1 MNEKNHVYHALCT
14 RITHKVLSEKK
25 TKEMSAKESLYMV
38 NEMKKNPTKIR
49 LSERNRNPK
58 TAQEIYN
65 KFEEKFHFVEKYGEI
80 EFPNDDYSTRCEK
93 IYQDALK
100 EAVFRLGEMTR
111 RKKNSLKINNKFY
124 REYNNY
130 NHYVTAYEE
139 EKNLTFEYVEDPE
152 IFEENEH
159 GYKITKF
166 ECAFIIDEILSTGK
180 QISNDEIYKELE
192 NIFKIKE
199 SKIYS
204 DICKHAIR
212 KIKKTLKDKGVDEN
226 ILNIKELPGN
236 KNAYRYDTEIG
247 FSAFKACNYNS
258 KEKNIAEFKE
268 MATKLLGMDI
278 SAKDIFPKDIDER
291 VQYLINILI
300 QAKDNGRKQNFQTHI
315 ERLSKLKEE
324 RPKDWTRTYF
334 DLLKKMKDEFKTLL
348 STVLYADLLIEYA
361 DFILHY
367 KIPEGYLPSDVDIE
381 NSAKNMYI
389 KAIDKAKKHNDESR
403 LISYLVKYGEFLYS
417 TEQHQTLHDVCC
429 EAIELCE
436 SISGQKDID
445 REYGA
450 ALHLYAKYLHDSEDY
465 TKAENYYRKALDIRS
480 RLAGY
485 NKETLDETH
494 IKRNDIANLSA
505 LSDTAN
511 RLGNLYWEM
520 DRDEEAMRLCEKS
533 LTIRKKCARR
543 RPVEKAQVACLYYNT
558 SYLYIKSQDYMK
570 ALKYME
576 KAIDIERIL
585 VQKSPEVHFYSI
597 NYCCSLT
604 RYADISISYYND
616 YKKAEEAML
625 EAVSVIKP
633 LYEYNPKQYGQKY
646 ADALVCLFFSS
657 QLDDVYLNNALEALS
672 IYKKSNLNQSSNDKI
687 AAINTL
693 IADAYISKGKRNEA
707 EKHSHE
713 ALDSLRIINT
723 EKTSFKLHLDI
734 IVMVMQQTEN
744 YDNCKPFADKAITI
758 MNRLCAETN
767 NLQHYRTE
775 IHNAKKEI
783 AKVYRR
789 VNEHD
794 KAIAIYKEL
803 KHCYT
808 EPIDGTVEYASL
820 LSEIA
825 NCYHDIARGIML
837 YALPELALVAAALEY
852 DDIADLPLPSIEE
865 TALIICRKE
874 RFDEAYPLY
883 EKAISLL
890 NDSYKYAPE
899 TTITDLGIA
908 HMYYAL
914 TLEKTDKT
922 KAFEH
927 YHLSLKYA
935 IENPSDIENIK
946 CVYSYLE
953 SFILRSMPSRDT
965 YEELIIDTINLIKKS
980 QGCGVEHTE
989 IIDMHIKMIYLL
1001 EDLLDGVTILED
1013 LSN

>member
-1 MNEKNHVYHALCT
+1 MTSNNINEKNHVYHALCT

-25 TKEMSAKESLYMV
+25 TKEMSAKESLDMV

-58 TAQEIYN
+58 TALEIYN
-65 KFEEKFHFVEKYGEI
+65 KFEEEFHFVEKYGEI

-93 IYQDALK
+93 FYQDALK

-130 NHYVTAYEE
+130 NHYVTVYKE
-139 EKNLTFEYVEDPE
+139 EKNLTFEYVEDPK

-166 ECAFIIDEILSTGK
+166 ECAFIIDEILSTGE
-180 QISNDEIYKELE
+180 QISNDKIYKELE

-204 DICKHAIR
+204 DICKQAIL

-226 ILNIKELPGN
+226 ILNVKELPGN

-247 FSAFKACNYNS
+247 FSAFKACNYKS

-300 QAKDNGRKQNFQTHI
+300 QAKEDGRKQNFQTHI

-324 RPKDWTRTYF
+324 RPKDWTRTYL
-334 DLLKKMKDEFKTLL
+334 DLLKNMKDEFKSLS

-367 KIPEGYLPSDVDIE
+367 KIPEGYLPPDADIK
-381 NSAKNMYI
+381 NSVKKMYI
-389 KAIDKAKKHNDESR
+389 KAIAKAKKHNDESR
-403 LISYLVKYGEFLYS
+403 LIHYLVKYGEFLYS

-436 SISGQKDID
+436 SITGQKDID
-445 REYGA
+445 REYA
-450 ALHLYAKYLHDSEDY
+450 AVLHLYGRNLCASEDY
-465 TKAENYYRKALDIRS
+465 TEAENYYRKALDIRS

-485 NKETLDETH
+485 NKETLNEIHTS
-494 IKRNDIANLSA
+494 RNDLADQSA
-505 LSDTAN
+505 LSDTVN
-511 RLGNLYWEM
+511 CLGNLYTYM
-520 DRDEEAMRLCEKS
+520 DRNKEAMILYEKS

-543 RPVEKAQVACLYYNT
+543 RPELYKAQIASSYYNI
-558 SYLYIKSQDYMK
+558 SDLYIKSQDYKK
-570 ALKYME
+570 AKEFLN

-585 VQKSPEVHFYSI
+585 VQKSPEVHSFSI
-597 NYCCSLT
+597 NYYLSLI
-604 RYADISISYYND
+604 RYADTCISCNND
-616 YKKAEEAML
+616 YKMANETAN
-625 EAVSVIKP
+625 EAVLAIKP
-633 LYEYNPKQYGQKY
+633 LYEYNPKQYGKEY

-657 QLDDVYLNNALEALS
+657 KLDDVYLNNALEALS

-693 IADAYISKGKRNEA
+693 IADAYISKGKRDEA

-734 IVMVMQQTEN
+734 IVMVMLQTES
-744 YDNCKPFADKAITI
+744 YDDCKAFADKAIII
-758 MNRLCAETN
+758 MNRLCAEIN
-767 NLQHYRTE
+767 NLQHYK
-775 IHNAKKEI
+775 IGIYNAQKEI
-783 AKVYRR
+783 AHVYRR
-789 VNEHD
+789 VHEYD

-803 KHCYT
+803 EDCYRERVDNT
-808 EPIDGTVEYASL
+808 DEYASL
-820 LSEIA
+820 LYKIAICYDGIGEKEKYKEYLHSSIREYESLQEGDHTIKTEIA
-825 NCYHDIARGIML
+825 RCTLLLA
-837 YALPELALVAAALEY
+837 YA
-852 DDIADLPLPSIEE
+852 ICIEE
-865 TALIICRKE
+865 RYSE
-874 RFDEAYPLY
+874 SYPLY
-883 EKAISLL
+883 EKVISLL
-890 NDSYKYAPE
+890 NDSYKSSPE
-899 TTITDLGIA
+899 IVATDLIIA
-908 HMYYAL
+908 HGYYAL
-914 TLEKTDKT
+914 ALEETDKI

-927 YHLSLKYA
+927 YHLSLKYF
-935 IENPSDIENIK
+935 IEVPSDLENIEFV
-946 CVYSYLE
+946 CSNLDR
-953 SFILRSMPSRDT
+953 FILTSNLPKDT
-965 YEELIIDTINLIKKS
+965 DKELIIDTIKLIKTC
-980 QGCGVEHTE
+980 QEYGVEVYT
-989 IIDMHIKMIYLL
+989 IDTL
-1001 EDLLDGVTILED
+1001 EDLLNGQ
-1013 LSN
+1013 

>member
-1 MNEKNHVYHALCT
+1 MTSNNINEKNHVYHALCT

-25 TKEMSAKESLYMV
+25 TKEMSAKESLDMV

-247 FSAFKACNYNS
+247 FSAFKACNYNC

-268 MATKLLGMDI
+268 MATKLL
-278 SAKDIFPKDIDER
+278 AEKDIFPKDIDEK

-300 QAKDNGRKQNFQTHI
+300 QAKEDGRKQNFQTHI

-324 RPKDWTRTYF
+324 RPKDWTRTYL
-334 DLLKKMKDEFKTLL
+334 DLLKNMKDEFKSL
-348 STVLYADLLIEYA
+348 SSTILYADLLIEYA

-367 KIPEGYLPSDVDIE
+367 KIPEGYLPPDADIK
-381 NSAKNMYI
+381 NSVKKMYI
-389 KAIDKAKKHNDESR
+389 KAIAKAKKHNDESR
-403 LISYLVKYGEFLYS
+403 LIHYLVKYGEFLYS

-436 SISGQKDID
+436 SITGQKDID

-450 ALHLYAKYLHDSEDY
+450 ALHLYARYLHDSEDY
-465 TKAENYYRKALDIRS
+465 TEAENYYRKALDIRS

-494 IKRNDIANLSA
+494 TNRNDIADLSA

-511 RLGNLYWEM
+511 WLGNLYRKM
-520 DRDEEAMRLCEKS
+520 DKDEETMTLYEKS
-533 LTIRKKCARR
+533 LKIRKKCARR
-543 RPVEKAQVACLYYNT
+543 RPVYKAQVACSYYNIGD
-558 SYLYIKSQDYMK
+558 LYIKSQDYRK
-570 ALKYME
+570 ALKYLG
-576 KAIDIERIL
+576 KAIDIEKNL
-585 VQKSPEVHFYSI
+585 VQKSPEDHYYSI
-597 NYCCSLT
+597 NYCWSLT
-604 RYADISISYYND
+604 RKADICISHHND
-616 YKKAEEAML
+616 YEMAEKAML

-633 LYEYNPKQYGQKY
+633 LYEYNPKQYGQEY
-646 ADALVCLFFSS
+646 ADALISLFLSYR
-657 QLDDVYLNNALEALS
+657 LNTIEIDEVYLNNALEALS
-672 IYKKSNLNQSSNDKI
+672 IYKKSNSNQSSNDKI

-693 IADAYISKGKRNEA
+693 IADTYISKGKRDEA

-723 EKTSFKLHLDI
+723 KRINFQSHLNL
-734 IVMVMQQTEN
+734 IVMVMQQTES
-744 YDNCKPFADKAITI
+744 YDNCKPFADKATTI
-758 MNRLCAETN
+758 MNHLCAEIN
-767 NLQHYRTE
+767 NLQHYKIE
-775 IHNAKKEI
+775 IYNAKKEI

-789 VNEHD
+789 VNEYD

-803 KHCYT
+803 ENCYI

-825 NCYHDIARGIML
+825 NCYYDIGDKDKYKEYLHSSIIQYESLMEKGYTLKTEIARDAMH
-837 YALPELALVAAALEY
+837 LAFE
-852 DDIADLPLPSIEE
+852 
-865 TALIICRKE
+865 ICMKE
-874 RFDEAYPLY
+874 RYDESYPLY

-890 NDSYKYAPE
+890 NDSYKYAPK
-899 TTITDLGIA
+899 TIITALGMA

-914 TLEKTDKT
+914 ALEKSDKT

-927 YHLSLKYA
+927 YNLSLKYA
-935 IENPSDIENIK
+935 IENPSDLENIK
-946 CVYSYLE
+946 WAYSQLDRFILTSNLPKDTDKELIHDTIVLMKICQIYGIEVYS
-953 SFILRSMPSRDT
+953 
-965 YEELIIDTINLIKKS
+965 IDI
-980 QGCGVEHTE
+980 
-989 IIDMHIKMIYLL
+989 L
-1001 EDLLDGVTILED
+1001 EDLLNGE
-1013 LSN
+1013 